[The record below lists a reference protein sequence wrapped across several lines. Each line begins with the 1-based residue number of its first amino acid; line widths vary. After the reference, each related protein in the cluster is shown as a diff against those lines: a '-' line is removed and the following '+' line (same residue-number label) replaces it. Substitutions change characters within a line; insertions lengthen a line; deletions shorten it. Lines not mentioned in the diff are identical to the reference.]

1 MNTAR
6 RYQNQFFFIILGLGI
21 VLAFFII
28 KPFINPLIT
37 ALAFAVVL
45 VPIQR
50 FFQRFI
56 KKLPGLCAF
65 LTIVIALLI
74 ASTPIALVITKLI
87 SETEGA
93 YTSFTIDSQTL
104 PWLVERIQE
113 PIRALVPG
121 FTIDLPSYVQPTL
134 KIIASEVGNI
144 FTTTVVTIF
153 QLFVF
158 FVALFVILRNGRGL
172 KEWIV
177 ETSPLP
183 EKYTMHILQRVQSMM
198 TSVLRG
204 SLLVAFIQGTC
215 AGIGFAVVGIPNPT
229 LWGFATAL
237 AALTPGIGTG
247 LVMIPMVIYLFV
259 TKQYIGGVELGIW
272 AVAAV
277 GLIDN
282 IVGPRLMGLGK
293 NVRVPPF
300 LILLAV
306 LGGIGFFGPL
316 GIIIGPTV
324 LSFLLAMIDVY
335 KEYILHEDEWE
346 EVHEDL
352 ATTGRMRKKK
362 ATN

>member
-6 RYQNQFFFIILGLGI
+6 RYQNQFFFIVLGLGLL
-21 VLAFFII
+21 LAFFII
-28 KPFINPLIT
+28 RPFINPLVT

-45 VPIQR
+45 LPIQR
-50 FFQRFI
+50 LFLRLL
-56 KKLPGLCAF
+56 KKLPGLSAF
-65 LTIVIALLI
+65 FTILI
-74 ASTPIALVITKLI
+74 AILIAATPITLVVNQLIT
-87 SETEGA
+87 ETEGA
-93 YTSFTIDSQTL
+93 YTAITFDSHTL
-104 PWLVERIQE
+104 PWLIERIQE
-113 PIRALVPG
+113 PIRTFVPG

-134 KIIASEVGNI
+134 KLIASGVGNI
-144 FTTTVVTIF
+144 FATTVVTLF
-153 QLFVF
+153 QIFVF

-172 KEWIV
+172 KQWVI

-183 EKYTMHILQRVQSMM
+183 EEYTLHILQRVQAMM

-204 SLLVAFIQGTC
+204 SLLIAMIQGTL

-229 LWGFATAL
+229 LWGFATSL

-247 LVMIPMVIYLFV
+247 LIMIPMVIYLFM
-259 TKQYIGGVELGIW
+259 TKQYVGGIELGAW
-272 AVAAV
+272 AMCAV

-282 IVGPRLMGLGK
+282 VIGPGLMGLGK

-316 GIIIGPTV
+316 GFIIGPTV
-324 LSFLLAMIDVY
+324 LSFILAMIDVY

-346 EVHEDL
+346 DAHEDS
-352 ATTGRMRKKK
+352 GREKRLRRKK
-362 ATN
+362 TTH